1 MKKHLTTLIINWQDW
16 DIYIKE
22 DMKKKVGECRPDTQ
36 EIHIQTKGHKRKHI
50 LDTFCHEL
58 LHAIRD
64 EYQIDHK
71 HMKEEEIVS
80 RVSKAIVSILEQ
92 IVPGVDIVKVM
103 KR

>member
-1 MKKHLTTLIINWQDW
+1 MYL
-16 DIYIKE
+16 KE
-22 DMKKKVGECRPDTQ
+22 DMKKMVGECRPDKQ
-36 EIHIQTKGHKRKHI
+36 EIHIQTAGHKRKHI
-50 LDTFCHEL
+50 LDTFSHEL
-58 LHAIRD
+58 LHAIWD

-80 RVSKAIVSILEQ
+80 RVSKAIVTILEQ